1 MLPGF
6 IRVFYEEQLF
16 LRLSTLALRCHK
28 KVEPL
33 DRISL
38 CMHIKNLMFAFGGTF
53 SLLKEVV

>member
-6 IRVFYEEQLF
+6 IRVFSEEQLF
-16 LRLSTLALRCHK
+16 LRLSTLGCHK

-33 DRISL
+33 DWISL

-53 SLLKEVV
+53 ALLKEVV